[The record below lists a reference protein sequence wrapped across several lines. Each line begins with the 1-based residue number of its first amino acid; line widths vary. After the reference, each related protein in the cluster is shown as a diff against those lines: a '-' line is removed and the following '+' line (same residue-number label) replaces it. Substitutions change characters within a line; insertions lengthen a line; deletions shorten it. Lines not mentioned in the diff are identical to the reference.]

1 MGVGDD
7 SRKTIPKTARKRDC
21 FSSGPIWPTTGT
33 STWDRRASIRECRR
47 HHKAANGVFVTPSDA
62 DAGIIHRPPAISI
75 PLSGPLEMKTG
86 SEFQWMN
93 QARLH
98 NSFTFMR
105 PYALRMQP
113 YALIMHFSAKV
124 EKSMKSRAESAC
136 REPYA
141 LYAPLL
147 GVGPFFAFFLL
158 RELHTVHT
166 TAYGSHRNQA
176 LALLPVGIGA
186 SSARRNQKCIRRC
199 IRLFRHA
206 TPYCPPLLETAGGI
220 APTTRRRGVMES
232 PRIPHIH
239 PFPSASSLSL
249 ISGMPLYAVFR
260 PLWRAFAPR
269 GAGWAGIAAIGPHRA
284 AHGVWGSTRA
294 EERRSVAASSHSPW
308 LPPTHK
314 ALVTLEKTS
323 RWNRRKGQGTTC
335 PQRICLQAMRR

>member
-1 MGVGDD
+1 MQRAVC
-7 SRKTIPKTARKRDC
+7 TLC
-21 FSSGPIWPTTGT
+21 T
-33 STWDRRASIRECRR
+33 S
-47 HHKAANGVFVTPSDA
+47 F
-62 DAGIIHRPPAISI
+62 
-75 PLSGPLEMKTG
+75 G
-86 SEFQWMN
+86 SWTFF
-93 QARLH
+93 RL
-98 NSFTFMR
+98 F
-105 PYALRMQP
+105 
-113 YALIMHFSAKV
+113 
-124 EKSMKSRAESAC
+124 
-136 REPYA
+136 
-141 LYAPLL
+141 
-147 GVGPFFAFFLL
+147 PFKG
-158 RELHTVHT
+158 
-166 TAYGSHRNQA
+166 TAYGA
-176 LALLPVGIGA
+176 YD
-186 SSARRNQKCIRRC
+186 CIRKPSESGLSPTACRHWS
-199 IRLFRHA
+199 LFRLPKSKVHTA
-206 TPYCPPLLETAGGI
+206 VHTAFPPCNPLLPPLLETAGGI

-284 AHGVWGSTRA
+284 AHGIWGSIRA

>member
-1 MGVGDD
+1 
-7 SRKTIPKTARKRDC
+7 
-21 FSSGPIWPTTGT
+21 
-33 STWDRRASIRECRR
+33 
-47 HHKAANGVFVTPSDA
+47 
-62 DAGIIHRPPAISI
+62 
-75 PLSGPLEMKTG
+75 
-86 SEFQWMN
+86 
-93 QARLH
+93 
-98 NSFTFMR
+98 MR

-113 YALIMHFSAKV
+113 YAVRMHFLPASK
-124 EKSMKSRAESAC
+124 KLGGSRAESAC
-136 REPYA
+136 KKPYA

-147 GVGPFFAFFLL
+147 GVGPFSALFLL

-186 SSARRNQKCIRRC
+186 LPARENDKCIRRC

-206 TPYCPPLLETAGGI
+206 TPYRPPIGSGRRNRPD
-220 APTTRRRGVMES
+220 APAPGRRGVMES

-239 PFPSASSLSL
+239 LFPSASSLSL
-249 ISGMPLYAVFR
+249 ISGMPLYAVFSASLVGFR
-260 PLWRAFAPR
+260 PKRR
-269 GAGWAGIAAIGPHRA
+269 RMAGIAAIGPHRA
-284 AHGVWGSTRA
+284 AHGIWGSTRA

-323 RWNRRKGQGTTC
+323 RLDRRKGQGTTC